1 VIGAHADRSTVA
13 GAEERGDES
22 YRCVLPGGAGGLLVG
37 DGGGSLKNGRR
48 RRRRGGVR
56 SDVFLPGGQASPSL
70 LSVGHDVTAAPV
82 QATDGTAA
90 AAERTRRSRGEV
102 AVDRWSCGGG
112 HADCGWFSLV
122 RAICQRRWLD
132 FGSISRSGWKRGEEA
147 ANSDFGI
154 GGGSEF

>member
-1 VIGAHADRSTVA
+1 
-13 GAEERGDES
+13 
-22 YRCVLPGGAGGLLVG
+22 
-37 DGGGSLKNGRR
+37 
-48 RRRRGGVR
+48 VR
-56 SDVFLPGGQASPSL
+56 WDVFLPGGQASPSL

-90 AAERTRRSRGEV
+90 AAERTRRSRGEA

-132 FGSISRSGWKRGEEA
+132 FGSISRSGWKRGEEG

-154 GGGSEF
+154 GGGWISRSLSHCDCVPRWTFGNTWISHSFLFAFPNSLNVSHRKPITLT